1 MPKLLGYD
9 KNNLLSFP
17 SLNDLWE
24 TWLDQDITRN
34 SSPNFNNLYIDQNVG
49 IGTNNPAYNLDVN
62 GDLNFTGT
70 IYQNGQP
77 FSGDKWSVANV
88 DDIYY
93 SIGNVGI
100 GTNNPAYDLDVGGN
114 INYTSNLS
122 KNGVVLG
129 EWVKNTLDNN
139 IYYTDAFVGI
149 GTNNPAYNL
158 DVDGDFNFSGDIYQN
173 GQLFTGSQWITTN
186 TTELYYNTGNVGVGT
201 TNPNYTLDVLGDIN
215 YTANLSKNGVVLG
228 EWVKNT
234 LDNNIYYTDAFV
246 GIGTNNPAY
255 NLDVDGDFNFSGDI
269 YQNGQLFTGSQ
280 WITTNTTELYYNT
293 GNVGVGTTNPNYTLD
308 ILGDINYTANLSKN
322 GVVLGEWVKNT
333 LDNNIYYNDAFVG
346 IGTTN
351 PEAPLHVNDYEM
363 ILTPKLNSDGTTF
376 LIKSR
381 NNSKGLEI
389 GVNDDIGNGHT
400 YINTINSK
408 DLTFS
413 TNSNQ
418 AIRIDGITSQTF
430 FQFQLNTDSGIYC
443 SVNTKDNKKLVLYDT
458 EITPNQNQFYGFGI
472 DTVSDDLRYQIS
484 SQSVSHVFYSG
495 IDSTTSQ
502 ELLRIQGDGNIGIG
516 TTLPQSKLHLFN
528 DNTSSNLII
537 TGESN
542 TLSTK
547 ESGIFFQNDE
557 QPNLNR
563 YKTKILS
570 VGDGS
575 FGQSDLYFALNDDN
589 DNTSA
594 GIIDTK
600 MAIMR
605 TGRVG
610 IGTTNPQSITHIY
623 SNDDPTNL
631 IITSQSTP
639 SNPTQSGIF
648 FQNDQSPN
656 FNRYKTKILAVG
668 DGTFGQS
675 DLFFALNNSN
685 NSISANL
692 NDTKMVIKRDGNVG
706 IGTTVPNYTLDV
718 NGDINYT
725 GDLYQNGVLF
735 SGASQWITTNITEI
749 YYNLGDV
756 GIGTTDP
763 NYRLDVNGDINY
775 TGELSK
781 DGVVIGEWLKTNDD
795 KIYYPTKNVAVGMPN
810 PTDNFVVND
819 DTLLGGTLTT
829 SSYREQKNR
838 VQTQLFLTLNTT
850 FLHLSTNYSGQY
862 VLIVS
867 DAEDEIYQSNNYGKS
882 FTLLTIGNN
891 IAKTTM
897 DYTGQYRALYDITSS
912 TVHTIYFSSDY
923 GASYT
928 SVFVINGVSL
938 DYLDMQMSGD
948 GKTLIVITYEYD
960 GLGSTIINKGV
971 NFGAS
976 FTPITPIINNF
987 AYAKVSYDGTY
998 ILIGYDLDA
1007 LYISSDS
1014 GITFNPA
1021 GPILNTITPGFAY
1034 RLAMSGD
1041 GKHIYASPNNKLYYS
1056 SDYGQNFIQIDSSF
1070 DCYYYVS
1077 CSHSGKYVAYGSIPN
1092 TRYSS
1097 NYGESFIDINTAFSP
1112 TPADYVEVVKNGSA
1126 FYYIANDTPNLSNDL
1141 YISSTG
1147 IQPIGAILDVDGD
1160 INFTGNLFQNGS
1172 AFFTSSQWLTNAS
1185 DIFYNTG
1192 NVGIGTNTPMDR
1204 LHLSNLSGS
1213 SNLIISGNTST
1224 LVERQSGIF
1233 FQNDDQPNLSR
1244 YKTKILAVGNGFFGQ
1259 SDLYFA
1265 LNNQNNGNSA
1275 SLSDTRMVI
1284 LRTGNVGIGTTNPG
1298 YKLDVNGDINFSG
1311 NLFQNGTPFGG
1322 TTQWVN
1328 DIIPNGI
1335 SYSLGN
1341 VGIGTVSNG
1350 TDKLLVDGN
1359 INTLGEYQKSGN
1371 NIVSVDNSL
1380 VISGIAPINNFVMTP
1395 TITNLNPRYHKLYQ
1409 IDNSSV
1415 FSCVFLIPP
1424 NNLSSNSSQSSFE
1437 FDLPYA
1443 PIFSNIYDATFSISG
1458 YIDETPIIN
1467 IENCVAYCKTGT
1479 SKCIIS
1485 FTSGIDV
1492 TLYNHILQVVVYY

>member
-49 IGTNNPAYNLDVN
+49 IGTTDANYNLDVN
-62 GDLNFTGT
+62 GDVNFTGT

-77 FSGDKWSVANV
+77 FTADKWSVANV

-100 GTNNPAYDLDVGGN
+100 GTNNPAYNLDVDGDFNFSGDIYQNGQLFTGSQWITTNTTELYYNTGN
-114 INYTSNLS
+114 VGVGTTNPNYTLDVLGDINYTSNLS

-139 IYYTDAFVGI
+139 IYYTEAFVGI

-215 YTANLSKNGVVLG
+215 YTSNLSKNGVVLG

-234 LDNNIYYTDAFV
+234 LDNKIYYTEAFV
-246 GIGTNNPAY
+246 G
-255 NLDVDGDFNFSGDI
+255 V
-269 YQNGQLFTGSQ
+269 
-280 WITTNTTELYYNT
+280 
-293 GNVGVGTTNPNYTLD
+293 
-308 ILGDINYTANLSKN
+308 
-322 GVVLGEWVKNT
+322 
-333 LDNNIYYNDAFVG
+333 
-346 IGTTN
+346 GTTN

-363 ILTPKLNSDGTTF
+363 ILTPKLNNEGTIFT
-376 LIKSR
+376 IKSK

-400 YINTINSK
+400 YIDTINAK

-418 AIRIDGITSQTF
+418 AIRIDGVTSETF
-430 FQFQLNTDSGIYC
+430 FQFQLNTNSGIYC
-443 SVNTKDNKKLVLYDT
+443 SVNTKDNKKIVLYDT
-458 EITPNQNQFYGFGI
+458 ELTPNQNQFYGFGV

-484 SQSVSHVFYSG
+484 SQSESHVFYSG
-495 IDSTTSQ
+495 INSTTSQ
-502 ELLRIQGDGNIGIG
+502 ELLRIQGDGNIGVG
-516 TTLPQSKLHLFN
+516 TSLPQSKLHLFN

-542 TLSTK
+542 TLSIK

-557 QPNLNR
+557 TPNLNR
-563 YKTKILS
+563 YKTKILA

-575 FGQSDLYFALNDDN
+575 FGQSDLYFALNNTN

-594 GIIDTK
+594 DIVDTK

-605 TGRVG
+605 SGNVG

-623 SNDDPTNL
+623 SNDDPSNL
-631 IITSQSTP
+631 IISSHSSP
-639 SNPTQSGIF
+639 SNPKQSGIF
-648 FQNDQSPN
+648 FQNDQTPN
-656 FNRYKTKILAVG
+656 FGRYKTKILAVG
-668 DGTFGQS
+668 DGSFGQS
-675 DLFFALNNSN
+675 DLYFALNNAN

-692 NDTKMVIKRDGNVG
+692 NDTKMVIKRDGNIG
-706 IGTTVPNYTLDV
+706 IGTTNPAYKLDV
-718 NGDINYT
+718 
-725 GDLYQNGVLF
+725 V
-735 SGASQWITTNITEI
+735 
-749 YYNLGDV
+749 
-756 GIGTTDP
+756 
-763 NYRLDVNGDINY
+763 GDINY

-781 DGVVIGEWLKTNDD
+781 DGVLIGEWLKTNDD

-810 PTDNFVVND
+810 PTENFVVND
-819 DTLLGGTLTT
+819 DSLLGGTLTT

-838 VQTQLFLTLNTT
+838 VQTQLFLTLNTA
-850 FLHLSTNYSGQY
+850 FLHVSTSYSGQY
-862 VLIVS
+862 VVIVS
-867 DAEDEIYQSNNYGKS
+867 DAQNEVYQSNDYGKT
-882 FTLLTIGNN
+882 FTFLTLGTN
-891 IAKTTM
+891 IVKTAM
-897 DYTGQYRALYDITSS
+897 DYTGQYRATYDITNS
-912 TVHTIYFSSDY
+912 TVHTVYFSNDY
-923 GASYT
+923 GATYN
-928 SVFVINGVSL
+928 SVLVVNGISL

-948 GKTLIVITYEYD
+948 GATLIVITYEFD
-960 GLGSTIINKGV
+960 GLGSNIINKGV

-976 FTPITPIINNF
+976 FTTITPITNTF
-987 AYAKVSYDGTY
+987 AYTKLSYDATY
-998 ILIGYDLDA
+998 ILMGYDSDA

-1014 GITFNPA
+1014 GSTFNPA
-1021 GPILNTITPGFAY
+1021 GAILNTITPTFSH

-1041 GKHIYASPNNKLYYS
+1041 GQHIYVSPDDKLYYS
-1056 SDYGQNFIQIDSSF
+1056 SDFGQSFIQIDSSF

-1077 CSHSGKYVAYGSIPN
+1077 CSHSGKYVAYSSLPN

-1097 NYGESFIDINTAFSP
+1097 NYGQSFIDINTAFSP
-1112 TPADYVEVVKNGSA
+1112 TPADYVEVVKNGSS
-1126 FYYIANDTPNLSNDL
+1126 FYYIANDSLNLSNDL

-1147 IQPIGAILDVDGD
+1147 IQPIGSILDVDGD

-1172 AFFTSSQWLTNAS
+1172 AFLTSSQWLTNS
-1185 DIFYNTG
+1185 PDIYYNAG
-1192 NVGIGTNTPMDR
+1192 NVGIGTDTPGDR
-1204 LHLSNLSGS
+1204 LHLSSLSGS
-1213 SNLIISGNTST
+1213 TNLIISGNTSN
-1224 LVERQSGIF
+1224 LFPRESGIF
-1233 FQNDDQPNLSR
+1233 FQNDDSPNLSR
-1244 YKTKILAVGNGFFGQ
+1244 YKTKILAVGDGAFGQ
-1259 SDLYFA
+1259 SDLFFA

-1275 SLSDTRMVI
+1275 SLNDTRMVI

-1298 YKLDVNGDINFSG
+1298 YKLDVNGNINFSG
-1311 NLFQNGTPFGG
+1311 NLFQNGTPFSG

-1328 DIIPNGI
+1328 DITPNGI
-1335 SYSLGN
+1335 SYSTGN
-1341 VGIGTVSNG
+1341 VGIGTASNG

-1359 INTLGEYQKSGN
+1359 INTFGEYQKSGN

-1409 IDNSSV
+1409 IDNTSV

-1424 NNLSSNSSQSSFE
+1424 NNLSSNSSQTSFE
-1437 FDLPYA
+1437 FDLPSA
-1443 PIFSNIYDATFSISG
+1443 PTFSNIYDATFSISG

-1467 IENCVAYCKTGT
+1467 IENCVGYCKTGT

-1485 FTSGIDV
+1485 FTSGVDV
-1492 TLYNHILQVVVYY
+1492 TLYNHFLQVVVYY